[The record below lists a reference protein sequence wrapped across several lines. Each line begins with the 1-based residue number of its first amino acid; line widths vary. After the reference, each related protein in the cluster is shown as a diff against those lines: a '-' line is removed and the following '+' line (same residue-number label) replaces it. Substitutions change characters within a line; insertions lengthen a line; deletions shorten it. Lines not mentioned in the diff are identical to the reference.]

1 MQGGGPGASR
11 GPRVPPQVLG
21 VMLGLSLFAVLVAA
35 AIVVLV
41 RRLRLKSE

>member
-1 MQGGGPGASR
+1 MS
-11 GPRVPPQVLG
+11 PPQVLG
-21 VMLGLSLFAVLVAA
+21 VLLGLSLFAVLVAA